1 MVTLDL
7 GVIAVTVLKRPRSVL
22 GLLITIYTQSLNL
35 TWLTALN
42 SIPMMLAPAYIFPSP
57 AFYPRPLPCACPT
70 LGCPRERAQHNMSKT
85 RLLCSLISMKTHS
98 SFSHILLLI
107 LWEILLIPYL
117 KYVQNLTSALCSCSH
132 SDVRHHHLS
141 SGLLH
146 EPLCSVLLP
155 LALDP
160 PPHRTLLL
168 AQKPEW
174 STLNVSPCA
183 GTTLASHCHFA
194 IPRALV

>member
-22 GLLITIYTQSLNL
+22 GLLITIYTQSLHL

-42 SIPMMLAPAYIFPSP
+42 SIPMMPNPPAYIFPSP
-57 AFYPRPLPCACPT
+57 LSWTLDPYPVACPT

-85 RLLCSLISMKTHS
+85 RLLRSLISMKTHS
-98 SFSHILLLI
+98 SFFSHSTFNPLGNSPHSIFKISLPDLL
-107 LWEILLIPYL
+107 
-117 KYVQNLTSALCSCSH
+117 TLCSCSH

-146 EPLCSVLLP
+146 EPLFSP
-155 LALDP
+155 PASASTHR
-160 PPHRTLLL
+160 PPHPALSTE
-168 AQKPEW
+168 AKW
-174 STLNVSPCA
+174 S
-183 GTTLASHCHFA
+183 
-194 IPRALV
+194 R